1 MKTAT
6 VGEIQK
12 NFGRILKQIKAGEE
26 IAVTRRGKPV
36 AKITAIG
43 PKEEIDWPDFHMLVR
58 SLLRAERTGF
68 KWFTWTPVSSLSFI
82 SKRNTLGMHPH
93 G

>member
-12 NFGRILKQIKAGEE
+12 NFSRILKEIKAGEE

-36 AKITAIG
+36 AKITALG
-43 PKEEIDWPDFHMLVR
+43 PTKDIDWPDFYSEAIKLKGKPASKIVIEGR
-58 SLLRAERTGF
+58 RERF
-68 KWFTWTPVSSLSFI
+68 
-82 SKRNTLGMHPH
+82 
-93 G
+93 

>member
-12 NFGRILKQIKAGEE
+12 NFGRILRQIKAGEE

-43 PKEEIDWPDFHMLVR
+43 PKEEIDWPDFYSEAVKLKGKPVGEIVIEGREDR
-58 SLLRAERTGF
+58 S
-68 KWFTWTPVSSLSFI
+68 
-82 SKRNTLGMHPH
+82 
-93 G
+93 